1 MAPRWQPRYRIP
13 QSSATSTP
21 GKAITR
27 QPSYSRK
34 LAGSRQLRRHRGC
47 RRPARRLPGPAALV
61 CMLPTLRRIAPLL
74 PAACASADA
83 VLLAASVA
91 HPLVAIAA
99 GRGPALSVGCG
110 RVGAPVERG
119 WEGLR
124 VLRARLQYLP
134 VAARGLGILHS
145 SPVLAQS
152 GGAARAGR
160 P

>member
-1 MAPRWQPRYRIP
+1 MQQDTPVQRHIYPWQ
-13 QSSATSTP
+13 SDNKATQL
-21 GKAITR
+21 
-27 QPSYSRK
+27 QPY
-34 LAGSRQLRRHRGC
+34 LAGSRQLRRHHGC
-47 RRPARRLPGPAALV
+47 RRSAGQLPGLALLV
-61 CMLPTLRRIAPLL
+61 PMLPTLHRAAPLL
-74 PAACASADA
+74 PAACASAA
-83 VLLAASVA
+83 AALLAASIA
-91 HPLVAIAA
+91 HPLVAVAA
-99 GRGPALSVGCG
+99 GRGPALSVGCC

-152 GGAARAGR
+152 GGAARAWG